1 MCVCVCPAC
10 LSVYRDLSLSDT
22 RQRFFFFG
30 FFLLWRHRQARKREG
45 EEEDLIELGHEGILK
60 DQAT

>member
-22 RQRFFFFG
+22 RQRV
-30 FFLLWRHRQARKREG
+30 FFLVFFYFSNTDKRER
-45 EEEDLIELGHEGILK
+45 ERERRRI
-60 DQAT
+60 

>member
-22 RQRFFFFG
+22 RQRGVFLG
-30 FFLLWRHRQARKREG
+30 FFYFSDTDKRER
-45 EEEDLIELGHEGILK
+45 ERERRRI
-60 DQAT
+60 

>member
-22 RQRFFFFG
+22 RQRG
-30 FFLLWRHRQARKREG
+30 FFLGFFYFSDTDKRER
-45 EEEDLIELGHEGILK
+45 ERERRRI
-60 DQAT
+60 

>member
-22 RQRFFFFG
+22 RQRG
-30 FFLLWRHRQARKREG
+30 FFWVFFTL
-45 EEEDLIELGHEGILK
+45 
-60 DQAT
+60 ATQTSEKERGRGGGFD

>member
-22 RQRFFFFG
+22 RQRFFFVC
-30 FFLLWRHRQARKREG
+30 FFNFSDTDKRER
-45 EEEDLIELGHEGILK
+45 ERERRRI
-60 DQAT
+60 